1 MSISIQEI
9 GETLNMVAQQ
19 NLDVRTITMGINTM
33 GCADE
38 DIDAMARKVY
48 NRMTTAAEHLV
59 EVAEALEREYG
70 IPIVNKRISVTPMA
84 QIAAATKARDLT
96 PLARA
101 MDRAAEAVGVDFVG
115 GFSALVQKGI
125 GDADLRLMDSIPE
138 ALSTTTRVCSSVN
151 LASVRAGI
159 NMDAVLKMAEII
171 LQTAQATV
179 DINCYGAAKLVV
191 FANMVEDSPFMA
203 GAIHGGGEGD
213 EVINVGVSG
222 PGVMAAA
229 LRNLPKTAD
238 MQTVAETIKATAFKI
253 TRVGELMARE
263 ASRRLGVQMGIVD
276 LSLAPTPA
284 VGDSVADVLEAIGVG
299 TCGGPGTTAALAML
313 NDAVKKGGVMASSSV
328 GGLSGAFIPVSEDAG
343 MIRAVEARALSLEK
357 LEAMTCVCS
366 VGLDMVA
373 VPGDTSVETLAGFIA
388 DEMAIGVINN
398 KTTAV
403 RVIPAIGKKVGDKL
417 EFGGLF
423 GSAPVQEI
431 NGHAGYTFA
440 HRGGRI
446 PAPLNSLKN

>member
-33 GCADE
+33 SCADE

-191 FANMVEDSPFMA
+191 FCQHGRGLPLHGRRHPRRRRGRRGHQRGSLGPRR
-203 GAIHGGGEGD
+203 HGGGVARPSQDGRHAD
-213 EVINVGVSG
+213 GRRDHQGHGVQDHPRG
-222 PGVMAAA
+222 RAHG
-229 LRNLPKTAD
+229 
-238 MQTVAETIKATAFKI
+238 
-253 TRVGELMARE
+253 TRGFA
-263 ASRRLGVQMGIVD
+263 RRLGVQMGIVD

-284 VGDSVADVLEAIGVG
+284 IGDSVAACARGHRRGHLRRSRHHRRPSP
-299 TCGGPGTTAALAML
+299 CSTT
-313 NDAVKKGGVMASSSV
+313 
-328 GGLSGAFIPVSEDAG
+328 P
-343 MIRAVEARALSLEK
+343 
-357 LEAMTCVCS
+357 
-366 VGLDMVA
+366 
-373 VPGDTSVETLAGFIA
+373 
-388 DEMAIGVINN
+388 
-398 KTTAV
+398 
-403 RVIPAIGKKVGDKL
+403 
-417 EFGGLF
+417 
-423 GSAPVQEI
+423 
-431 NGHAGYTFA
+431 
-440 HRGGRI
+440 
-446 PAPLNSLKN
+446 